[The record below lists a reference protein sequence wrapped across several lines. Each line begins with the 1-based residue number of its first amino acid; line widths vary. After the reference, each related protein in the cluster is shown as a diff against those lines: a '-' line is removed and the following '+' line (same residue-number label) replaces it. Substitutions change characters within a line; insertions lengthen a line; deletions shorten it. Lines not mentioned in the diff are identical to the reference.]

1 MKPIKNILFDFGD
14 VFLNLDKSATQQHL
28 QNFGISEFDHE
39 TIAVNKKYEK
49 GLMSTEEFIQFY
61 TQKFQS
67 LTKESFTKAWNSIL
81 KSFPQ
86 HRLDFLKNLKAK
98 NQYRLF
104 LLSNT
109 NALHIEW
116 VKHHISI
123 YQDFKSC
130 FEGFYLS
137 HEIQLRKPD
146 ASVFGFIL
154 NQHNLKAKETL
165 FIDDTKAHIETANC
179 LDLQTWHLNPKTDDV
194 TQLFQQKHLHL

>member
-49 GLMSTEEFIQFY
+49 GLVSTEAFIQFY

-67 LTKESFTKAWNSIL
+67 LTKENFTKAWNSIL
-81 KSFPQ
+81 KDFPQ
-86 HRLDFLKNLKAK
+86 HRLDFLKSLKSQ

-116 VKHHISI
+116 VKNNVLF
-123 YQDFKSC
+123 YKDFKSC

-137 HEIQLRKPD
+137 HEIHLRKPD
-146 ASVFGFIL
+146 ASVFEFIL
-154 NQHNLKAKETL
+154 KQQHLKTDETL
-165 FIDDTKAHIETANC
+165 FIDDTKSHIETANC
-179 LDLQTWHLNPKTDDV
+179 LNLQTWHLSPKTDDV
-194 TQLFQQKHLHL
+194 TQLFEQKHLNL